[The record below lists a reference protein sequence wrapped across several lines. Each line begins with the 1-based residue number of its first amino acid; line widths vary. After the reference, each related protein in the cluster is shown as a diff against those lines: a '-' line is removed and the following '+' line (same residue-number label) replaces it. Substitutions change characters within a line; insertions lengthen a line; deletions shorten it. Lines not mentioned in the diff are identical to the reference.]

1 MKNVFNEILGR
12 SDNEKNIIIGQ
23 SPVSFSDLLKLA
35 DQIEAHLRKIGCNE
49 NDRVGIAFDQGSHYI
64 ASILGIR
71 KKGCVSVPMSLDWTN
86 QEFDR
91 IISHSKVRYVISS
104 EKIIGTKKPSRN
116 NYIDDINCFILEYKM
131 ENQMPSLSGDAII
144 IYTSG
149 TTNNQKG
156 VVLTEKGVSNN
167 VFSVAKYLELCS
179 DDSSPIFTSTCYA
192 YSISMVLTHAFVG
205 ASILPIPDRL
215 MFPVEIL
222 DAISK
227 YKLTGLSSTPTALN
241 ILLQTKHDDS
251 LNFESLRYIMT
262 GGQPFNLE
270 LYNQLNSKFPRV
282 KIINM
287 YGCSENSPR
296 ISYHYIDGVEGLSK
310 ENYFSVG
317 RPISGTKI
325 NVVNSKGK
333 SCDKNE
339 IGEIIIKGNSLMS
352 RYWNEESITD
362 ARLINSWFHTG
373 DLGYFDKTGLL
384 FITGRNDTRINIGNE
399 KVSPEEVEMAINNLD
414 GIEET
419 LVFGSPHPI
428 LGECVEAKVVLKEG
442 CYITSSDII
451 KSCRTKLS
459 GYKIPSQINI
469 VEEIPK
475 TEYGK
480 IDRKR

>member
-1 MKNVFNEILGR
+1 MENVFNEILGR
-12 SDNEKNIIIGQ
+12 SDNEKNVIIGQ
-23 SPVSFSDLLKLA
+23 SPVSFSDLFKLV
-35 DQIEAHLRKIGCNE
+35 DRIETHLTKIGCNE

-91 IISHSKVRYVISS
+91 ILSHSDVRYVISS
-104 EKIIGTKKPSRN
+104 ENIIGTIKPNRN
-116 NYIDDINCFILEYKM
+116 SYVDEINCFILEYNI
-131 ENQMPSLSGDAII
+131 ENQIPSNNGDAII

-149 TTNNQKG
+149 TTNKQKG
-156 VVLTEKGVSNN
+156 VVLTEEGISNN

-227 YKLTGLSSTPTALN
+227 YQLTGLSSTPTALN
-241 ILLQTKHDDS
+241 ILLQTKHDDN
-251 LNFESLRYIMT
+251 LNFDSLRYIMT
-262 GGQPFNLE
+262 GGQPFSLE
-270 LYNQLNSKFPRV
+270 LYNQLNSKFSGT

-296 ISYHYIDGVEGLSK
+296 ISYHYINGLEGLSK
-310 ENYFSVG
+310 ENYYSVG
-317 RPISGTKI
+317 RPILGTKI
-325 NVVNSKGK
+325 NVVDSASK
-333 SCDKNE
+333 SCDSNK

-352 RYWNEESITD
+352 RYWNEASITD
-362 ARLINSWFHTG
+362 DRLIDGWFHTG
-373 DLGYFDKTGLL
+373 DLGYFDKSGLL

-399 KVSPEEVEMAINNLD
+399 KVSPEEVEMVINNLD
-414 GIEET
+414 GIEDV

-442 CYITSSDII
+442 YNITSSDII
-451 KSCRTKLS
+451 KSCRIKLS
-459 GYKIPSQINI
+459 GYKIPSQIS
-469 VEEIPK
+469 VVDAIPK
-475 TEYGK
+475 TAYGK